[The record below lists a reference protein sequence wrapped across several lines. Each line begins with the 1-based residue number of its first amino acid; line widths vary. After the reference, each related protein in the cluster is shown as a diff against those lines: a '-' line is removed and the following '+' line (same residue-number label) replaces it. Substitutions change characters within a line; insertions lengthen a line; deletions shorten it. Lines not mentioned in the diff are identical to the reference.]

1 MSATATRHV
10 KTSNSANIMMC
21 KQWWRVCWLY
31 GDQEKYY
38 RQLYGRRKTTH
49 TNNIHFNLSDTKR
62 TGAKIT
68 ELTDD
73 FLDHNNIANKNNSI
87 DLKPATDDT
96 KRDTVNS
103 NDYDLGLESESIY
116 GFHDFQTNWQKDQRR
131 QPIQQREYEDYID
144 ETNLDE
150 ILGANLNAESIK
162 SMLENG
168 LPLSDTMGKR
178 SQPEILDSKEKV
190 HKNGNIFG
198 KTSKTLSRTRKGA
211 IVTEETEISTD
222 GRTTANLK
230 FQRSSV
236 LTGPNRTKEVL
247 QPLKEDR
254 ILSNCLRKKCI
265 GDKLTTTTTTLVTV
279 TQTSVTSCNE

>member
-1 MSATATRHV
+1 MNT
-10 KTSNSANIMMC
+10 
-21 KQWWRVCWLY
+21 
-31 GDQEKYY
+31 
-38 RQLYGRRKTTH
+38 
-49 TNNIHFNLSDTKR
+49 IHFDLTDAKR
-62 TGAKIT
+62 SGAQIT

-73 FLDHNNIANKNNSI
+73 CLDHNNVAKQNS
-87 DLKPATDDT
+87 DKELDPAPDETKPD
-96 KRDTVNS
+96 KINS
-103 NDYDLGLESESIY
+103 KEFIFGAETEPIY
-116 GFHDFQTNWQKDQRR
+116 GFSEFQTNWQKDQRR

-144 ETNLDE
+144 ATNLDE
-150 ILGANLNAESIK
+150 ILGANLNADSIK

-168 LPLSDTMGKR
+168 LPLSDSLNRSR
-178 SQPEILDSKEKV
+178 SQPHIIDSKEKV

-236 LTGPNRTKEVL
+236 LTAPNRTKEVL
-247 QPLKEDR
+247 QPLREDR
-254 ILSNCLRKKCI
+254 VLSNCLRKKCI